1 MKAFI
6 MVWAIIMAILTL
18 IGWIWYYIDSKNE
31 KRKKAPLFL
40 IVVGSFLMAIYFL
53 VLLPLMKR

>member
-6 MVWAIIMAILTL
+6 LVWAIIMAILML
-18 IGWIWYYIDSKNE
+18 IGWIWYYIDSKNV
-31 KRKKAPLFL
+31 KRKKGPLIL

>member
-6 MVWAIIMAILTL
+6 LVWAIIMAILML
-18 IGWIWYYIDSKNE
+18 IGWIWYYIDSKNV
-31 KRKKAPLFL
+31 KRKKAPLIL